1 MANPIKAFKVIKKLT
16 KAESARNTRAVKR
29 ARATIASNS
38 VKVKGKPSS
47 PTTGKTG
54 PMSKRDL
61 RKIKV
66 EKKANA
72 RGLKA
77 ANKIKS
83 GSKSVAQDKEKNNY
97 RYWDKAYNQ
106 FADHTGKERGS
117 FGISTENALKLSK
130 PARPNRVRG
139 GSMRSKLNWP
149 KGMK

>member
-1 MANPIKAFKVIKKLT
+1 MANPIKAFKVVKKLT
-16 KAESARNTRAVKR
+16 KAEFARNTRAVKR

-77 ANKIKS
+77 ANKPVS
-83 GSKSVAQDKEKNNY
+83 KNN
-97 RYWDKAYNQ
+97 KGQTGSQ
-106 FADHTGKERGS
+106 FK
-117 FGISTENALKLSK
+117 TE
-130 PARPNRVRG
+130 
-139 GSMRSKLNWP
+139 
-149 KGMK
+149 